1 MALKLLTD
9 FPDEILTSVLAELP
23 RDGSLAI
30 ISHVSHRF
38 RALVEEYLYHSIH
51 LHVHASDDKVGK
63 LPLSY
68 QHLSSFERFTRLR
81 THLQASP
88 KLKSRVKALYL
99 TVPNTLFYGEPYFEH
114 ERLMRQMPALEHVS
128 FTPPPLHMATPIWVL
143 PLLKSVRLNFSNV
156 RDHYDEVGADWVTA
170 GVPVEIMTKYLWVPS
185 LRKLQ
190 VENVWYSLLFHRHYC
205 LPLSRHGTSPI
216 NGLRFLGCVGGM
228 PGSTLEAFILS
239 IKKLKRLVL
248 ESCEELF
255 VGRTTNPI
263 YSSMTPMK
271 IEILKAAHGASLEEL
286 AMASSGRGDTM
297 LSGAAIS
304 FVDFSSL
311 RRLSISGC
319 LLGSHPMLPA
329 QLEELQLQHRMGDI
343 QGTDLMLEM
352 RVQ

>member
-1 MALKLLTD
+1 
-9 FPDEILTSVLAELP
+9 
-23 RDGSLAI
+23 
-30 ISHVSHRF
+30 
-38 RALVEEYLYHSIH
+38 
-51 LHVHASDDKVGK
+51 
-63 LPLSY
+63 
-68 QHLSSFERFTRLR
+68 
-81 THLQASP
+81 
-88 KLKSRVKALYL
+88 
-99 TVPNTLFYGEPYFEH
+99 
-114 ERLMRQMPALEHVS
+114 
-128 FTPPPLHMATPIWVL
+128 
-143 PLLKSVRLNFSNV
+143 
-156 RDHYDEVGADWVTA
+156 
-170 GVPVEIMTKYLWVPS
+170 
-185 LRKLQ
+185 
-190 VENVWYSLLFHRHYC
+190 
-205 LPLSRHGTSPI
+205 
-216 NGLRFLGCVGGM
+216 M